1 MQTTLEA
8 FRSGDPDAVRQIYR
22 KFAGP
27 VQTVVASIIG
37 DPELRA
43 DAVQQTFVKAWKAA
57 STFDADREMAPW
69 LYSIA
74 RRTAIDVLRAERRPT
89 RGDHAPETDV
99 AVTPLSFERTWE
111 AFEVRRAIDDLPPEE
126 RVVMKLA
133 HLNGMTQTEIAQALD
148 VPLGTVKSRASR
160 AHRRLAAALR
170 HIVSVDAEVSGDTA
184 NQIVRS
190 DVEEGGAT
198 R

>member
-1 MQTTLEA
+1 MLTTLEA
-8 FRSGDPDAVRQIYR
+8 FRAGDPDAVRVIYR

-27 VQTVVASIIG
+27 VQTVVASIIS

-57 STFDADREMAPW
+57 ATFDADREMAPW

-74 RRTAIDVLRAERRPT
+74 RRTAIDVLRAEKRPT

-133 HLNGMTQTEIAQALD
+133 HLDGMTQSEIARALD
-148 VPLGTVKSRASR
+148 VPLGTIKSRANR

-170 HIVSVDAEVSGDTA
+170 HLVSE
-184 NQIVRS
+184 NQTTVS
-190 DVEEGGAT
+190 DVEEGGAP

>member
-8 FRSGDPDAVRQIYR
+8 FRAGDPDAVRTVYR

-27 VQTVVASIIG
+27 VQTVVASVIS

-43 DAVQQTFVKAWKAA
+43 DAVQQTFVKAWRAA
-57 STFDADREMAPW
+57 STFDADRELAPW

-74 RRTAIDVLRAERRPT
+74 RRTAIDVLRAEKRPT

-111 AFEVRRAIDDLPPEE
+111 AFEIRRAIDDLPPDE
-126 RVVMKLA
+126 RVVMRLA
-133 HLNGMTQTEIAQALD
+133 HMEGMTQAEISQALD
-148 VPLGTVKSRASR
+148 VPLGTVKSRANR

-170 HIVSVDAEVSGDTA
+170 HLISENRTA
-184 NQIVRS
+184 TS
-190 DVEEGGAT
+190 DVEGGGAPQ
-198 R
+198 